1 MKIMALAYGD
11 KFSIDAHYEIEKS
24 LDSVEPNGM
33 LQESIRI
40 EIEKIVISFEGLS
53 DIDITEIFTTSQM
66 FVLIEQIYAY
76 QDF

>member
-11 KFSIDAHYEIEKS
+11 KFSIDAHYDVDKSIEVAEH
-24 LDSVEPNGM
+24 DGA
-33 LQESIRI
+33 LQENVLIQ
-40 EIEKIVISFEGLS
+40 IEKIVISFEGLS

>member
-53 DIDITEIFTTSQM
+53 DIDITEIFTTGQM